1 MNKCNK
7 CGKAVDYSARYCPA
21 CGNKLYASLD
31 SSTARPEMFIDLF
44 NSLYN
49 LLADKHN
56 DDRSK
61 YFPALSE
68 QIIARRCKLEYE
80 DDFRD
85 TIRNLTMKFVPPDVT
100 ADMYY
105 LSLSNTLAGYTYRSV
120 EELIVKKKSAQLSE
134 AEKHRLMSTL
144 FKEAADDFANS
155 CYKALDSNNSL
166 DNRVLFCLA
175 IRWNNG
181 QLKYL
186 LADDK
191 YHQGWFFNILSQ
203 NITKSMKYHEKIF
216 GLLLPGANVQE
227 LVAGKGEAIEQNAE
241 QDLLFGYIVKLCES
255 LNPF

>member
-1 MNKCNK
+1 MNKCNRCDK
-7 CGKAVDYSARYCPA
+7 VVDYSARYCPA

-49 LLADKHN
+49 LLADKNN
-56 DDRSK
+56 DDRSD
-61 YFPALSE
+61 YFPDLSE
-68 QIIARRCKLEYE
+68 KIIARRCKLEYE
-80 DDFRD
+80 DDYKD
-85 TIRNLTMKFVPPDVT
+85 MVRNLTMNFVPPDATV
-100 ADMYY
+100 DMYY

-134 AEKHRLMSTL
+134 AEKHRLMSSL
-144 FKEAADDFANS
+144 FKEAADDFTNS
-155 CYKALDSNNSL
+155 CYEALEPNNAI
-166 DNRVLFCLA
+166 DNRILFCLA

-191 YHQGWFFNILSQ
+191 YHQDWFFNILSQ
-203 NITKSMKYHEKIF
+203 NISKSIKYHVKIF
-216 GLLLPGANVQE
+216 NLLMSGANAQA
-227 LVAGKGEAIEQNAE
+227 LVSRKREAIEQNAE

-255 LNPF
+255 LNPY